1 MSAVVRLTRRE
12 FLRVGGGAAA
22 ALALGVHLPRRASAG
37 EGGTFAPNAW
47 LSVDAKGVVTIW
59 VIRAEMGQGVLTAMP
74 MLVAEQLH
82 ADWRRIRVE
91 RAVTDPRFG
100 RMSTGGSTSVRRSW
114 EPLQKAGAAAREML
128 VLAAA
133 RRWGVDP
140 AGCAAK
146 DGWVLDATGRRLGF
160 GELAVEAARLPVPE
174 SPKLDDPRGFT
185 LVGTRVPRVDGPE
198 KVTGAAVFGYD
209 VRLPGMLRAAVARC
223 PVWKGKPRAFDPAG
237 ALRVP
242 GVRRVLQVPS
252 GVAVIAESTWA
263 AFRGRDALKVDWDLG
278 PNGRLDDGAIARALA
293 DPAAPLRTVRSD
305 GDLAA
310 ALAGS
315 ARRIEATYD
324 FPLLAHATMEPMNAA
339 ARVQAGG
346 AEIWAPTQSAT
357 WAQDEVAKALDLP
370 KEKVVVHTTLLGGG
384 FGRRAMPDVAVEA
397 AQVARAAGV
406 PVQVAWTREDD
417 MAHDFYRPP
426 SRNVLAAGLD
436 AAGGLA
442 AWRHTVRAP
451 SISAQLFGPPKGDPD
466 VVEGAAGFPYRAG
479 AVLVDCHVPEIGVR
493 LGWWRSVYASQNA
506 CAEECFL
513 DEVAEAAGRDPF
525 AFRREL
531 LAGAPRLRGALELAA
546 AKAGWGAPL
555 PPGRVRGIACH
566 SSFGSHVAEV
576 AEVSVAEGAVRVH
589 RVVAGVDCGRVV
601 NPDTVEAQLESAI
614 AYGLGAALRGRISI
628 RGGAV
633 AESNF
638 DAYEPL
644 RFREMPR
651 VEVHV
656 VPSAEPPGGIGEPGL
671 PPIAPAVLNAIRA
684 ATGVRVRTLPV
695 GRLGPPAGKREG

>member
-1 MSAVVRLTRRE
+1 VSAVVRVTRRE
-12 FLRVGGGAAA
+12 FLRVGGGATA
-22 ALALGVHLPRRASAG
+22 ALVLGVHLPRRAAAG
-37 EGGTFAPNAW
+37 EAGPFAPNAW
-47 LSVDAKGVVTIW
+47 LAVDARGAVTVW

-82 ADWRRIRVE
+82 ADWRKVRVE
-91 RAVTDPRFG
+91 KAVTDPRFG

-133 RRWGVDP
+133 RRWGVEP
-140 AGCAAK
+140 STCTAK
-146 DGWVLDATGRRLGF
+146 EGWVLDAKGRRLGY
-160 GELAVEAARLPVPE
+160 GELAAEAARLPVPE
-174 SPKLDDPRGFT
+174 SPRLDEPGTFT
-185 LVGTRVPRVDGPE
+185 LVGTRVARVDGPE

-209 VRLPGMLRAAVARC
+209 VRVPGMLRAAVARC
-223 PVWKGKPRAFDPAG
+223 PVWKGTVRGFDPAG
-237 ALRVP
+237 ALRIP
-242 GVRRVLQVPS
+242 GVRRVVQVPS
-252 GVAVIAESTWA
+252 GVAVLADSTWA
-263 AFRGRDALKVDWDLG
+263 AFRGRDALKVEWDPG
-278 PNGRLDDGAIARALA
+278 PNARLDDAAIARALA
-293 DPAAPLRTVRSD
+293 DPAAALRVVRRD

-315 ARRIEATYD
+315 ARRLEATYE
-324 FPLLAHATMEPMNAA
+324 FPLLAHATMEPMNAT
-339 ARVQAGG
+339 ARVADGG
-346 AEIWAPTQSAT
+346 AEVWAPTQSAT
-357 WAQDEVAKALDLP
+357 WAQDEVAKALELP
-370 KEKVVVHTTLLGGG
+370 PAKVVVHTTLLGGG

-417 MAHDFYRPP
+417 MVHDFYRPP

-436 AAGGLA
+436 AGGRLA

-451 SISAQLFGPPKGDPD
+451 SIAAQLFGPGKGDPD
-466 VVEGAAGFPYRAG
+466 VVEGASGFPYRAG
-479 AVLVDCHVPEIGVR
+479 AVLVDCHVPEIGVPI
-493 LGWWRSVYASQNA
+493 GWWRSVYASQNA

-513 DEVAEAAGRDPF
+513 DEVAGAAGRDPF

-546 AKAGWGAPL
+546 ARAGWGTPL
-555 PPGRVRGIACH
+555 PPGRARGIACH

-576 AEVSVAEGAVRVH
+576 AEVSVVGGAVRVH
-589 RVVAGVDCGRVV
+589 RVVAAVDCGRIV
-601 NPDTVEAQLESAI
+601 NPDTVEAQVESAV

-633 AESNF
+633 VETNF

-644 RFREMPR
+644 RFGEMPR

-671 PPIAPAVLNAIRA
+671 PPIAPAVLNAVHA

-695 GRLGPPAGKREG
+695 GRVGASAGAKGG